1 MRAAETRESIARA
14 AYGCFREHGYYETS
28 VDAICATAGVSKGS
42 FYYHYA
48 SKQECF
54 VDILE
59 TWTREVISEVQ
70 KQFESATLAERPF
83 LSLQAAFRRENVR
96 GRLIV
101 PLWLEFTVLAR
112 REPAIRDV
120 LARFYHRARLAIGE
134 MLRPFVGDVI
144 TAGDI
149 DGLSGAILGVFIGVL
164 VQELPDPGH
173 SEANQASD
181 AVLAVMDRI
190 MEQTLPTARSTPPLH
205 AAVNRR
211 PRSAATAEPSSE
223 RVTDDAFAS
232 FVAQQSGAV
241 RKCAADLRE
250 LILQELPM
258 ASERVIKGWRVIAYD
273 LSGLLCYL
281 KPQRGGVDVGFYQ
294 GDELEGAEEL
304 TAGRGKHLRHLRVKA
319 GAIDHARVTALLK
332 SALAVRQATDRP

>member
-1 MRAAETRESIARA
+1 MRASETRESIARA
-14 AYGCFREHGYYETS
+14 AYICFRADGYYETS
-28 VDAICATAGVSKGS
+28 VDAICAAAGVSKGS

-70 KQFESATLAERPF
+70 KQFEAATLTERPF
-83 LSLQAAFRRENVR
+83 LSLQAAFRRENAR

-144 TAGDI
+144 GAGDV

-173 SEANQASD
+173 SEASAASD

-190 MEQTLPTARSTPPLH
+190 FERVLPTARSTPPLH

-211 PRSAATAEPSSE
+211 PRASTPAPAASE
-223 RVTDDAFAS
+223 RVSDDAFAA
-232 FVAQQSGAV
+232 FVAQQSGPV

-250 LILQELPM
+250 LLLQTLPM
-258 ASERVIKGWRVIAYD
+258 ANERVIRGWRVIAYD
-273 LSGLLCYL
+273 VAGLLCYL
-281 KPQRGGVDVGFYQ
+281 KPQRGGVDIGFYQ
-294 GDELEGAEEL
+294 GSELVGGQEL
-304 TAGRGKHLRHLRVKA
+304 TTGRGKHLRHLRVKA
-319 GAIDHARVTALLK
+319 GAIDHAHVEALLR
-332 SALAVRQATDRP
+332 SALEVRQASERP